1 MSPGRMEPE
10 TKGGQQYA
18 RERSRRGNESDA
30 GLDRS
35 EAESDRGRRRTLNLE
50 WWVLVTVAQ
59 RLRKGELRGN
69 LQGWGPRE
77 ESGWEGEIE
86 LVL

>member
-1 MSPGRMEPE
+1 MQENGADEE
-10 TKGGQQYA
+10 TRA
-18 RERSRRGNESDA
+18 MLDWIDRRLSQIEEG
-30 GLDRS
+30 
-35 EAESDRGRRRTLNLE
+35 RRTLNLE

-77 ESGWEGEIE
+77 ESGWEGWR
-86 LVL
+86 